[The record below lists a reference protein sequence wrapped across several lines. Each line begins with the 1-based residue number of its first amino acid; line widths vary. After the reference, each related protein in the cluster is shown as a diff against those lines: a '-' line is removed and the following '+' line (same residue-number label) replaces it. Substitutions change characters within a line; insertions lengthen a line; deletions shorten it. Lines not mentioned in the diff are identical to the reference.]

1 MKCHWFLLPKAQLCL
16 GRMGLGERFLC
27 RILINATAPNQ
38 RGNIFFY
45 IYFIYI
51 YKISKKL
58 KA

>member
-38 RGNIFFY
+38 RGNIFFIYILY
-45 IYFIYI
+45 IYI
-51 YKISKKL
+51 KSPKS
-58 KA
+58 